1 MAIDAKNITMHKTTR
16 YLYSTF
22 KTKNTKMEIMIPI
35 SDVKNKMRI
44 TLNLYATS
52 TNIPDSSATH
62 YILASIPKSRIPV

>member
-1 MAIDAKNITMHKTTR
+1 MAIDAKNITMHITTR

-52 TNIPDSSATH
+52 TKIPDSSATH